1 MGQKLEYMGVG
12 LGFVTCFLYVLQLVF
27 LFCALG
33 CLFEAEIV
41 LFFILELE
49 VRIRLCVWEFF
60 VKSFIKVS
68 LLLFVID

>member
-12 LGFVTCFLYVLQLVF
+12 LGFVMCFLYVLQLVF
-27 LFCALG
+27 LFCVLG

-49 VRIRLCVWEFF
+49 V
-60 VKSFIKVS
+60 
-68 LLLFVID
+68 